1 MNSILT
7 ELGIKDENFGAC
19 SGSEKWSNNRDGGL
33 IESINPAN
41 GEVIGSVFQAT
52 ESDYER
58 IVKESVTAFKNF
70 RKVPAPVRGQL
81 VREMADALRKKKNAL
96 GSLVSMEMGKIK
108 QEGDGEVQEMIDIA
122 DFAVGQSRMLYGKTM
137 HSERPDHRMYEQWHP
152 LGAIG
157 VISAFNFPV
166 AVWAWNAFIAAICG
180 DTTIWKPSSSAP
192 LCAIAVQ
199 NICNEVME
207 KNGYS
212 GIFSTIIGRGS
223 IVGEKMLTDNR
234 IPLVS
239 FTGSTAMGRHVS
251 STVSERFGKTI
262 LELGGNNAIIIDE
275 TANMD
280 LVIPAVV
287 FGSVGTAGQRCTSTR
302 RIIINENIHEDFINR
317 LLNAYKQVKIGN
329 PLDSSTLMG
338 PLVNE
343 NAVQDFLKAVEEV
356 KSSGGEILCGGKRI
370 DGNGFF
376 VTPVIAK
383 AKNDWEIVQKE
394 TFSPILYVIPYK
406 TIEDALA
413 MHNGVPQGLSSSMFT
428 TNISNAERFLS
439 YLGSDCGIANIN
451 IGTSGAEI
459 GGAFGG
465 EKETGG
471 GRESGSDSWKQ
482 YMRRQTNTLN
492 WSTKLPLAQGIE
504 FNLDK

>member
-370 DGNGFF
+370 DGDGFF
-376 VTPVIAK
+376 VTPVIVK
-383 AKNDWEIVQKE
+383 AQNDWEIVQKE
-394 TFSPILYVIPYK
+394 TFSPILYVITYK
-406 TIEDALA
+406 TIEEALA

-428 TNISNAERFLS
+428 TNVSNAERFLS
-439 YLGSDCGIANIN
+439 HLGSDCGIANIN